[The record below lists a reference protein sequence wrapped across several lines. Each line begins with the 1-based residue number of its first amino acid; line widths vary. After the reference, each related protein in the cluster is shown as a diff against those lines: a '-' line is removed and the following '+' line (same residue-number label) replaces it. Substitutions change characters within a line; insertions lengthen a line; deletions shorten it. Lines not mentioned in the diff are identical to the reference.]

1 MTSRPAVGI
10 GIFVWKNGKLLM
22 GRRIGKHGTDMWSV
36 PGGYQ
41 EYGETFEEAAARECL
56 EETGIHVKNLKLM
69 TVTNNLFPDEQKHTI
84 TVFLSA
90 DWADGEVTIT
100 EPDKF
105 VDLGWFDTAKLPSP
119 LFVPVVELQ
128 NQAPQFF
135 EAPLAS

>member
-10 GIFVWKNGKLLM
+10 GIFVWKDGKLLM
-22 GRRIGKHGTDMWSV
+22 GRRVSKHGTGMWSV

-56 EETGIHVKNLKLM
+56 EETGIQIKNLQLM
-69 TVTNNLFPDEQKHTI
+69 TVTNNLFPDEQKHSVTI
-84 TVFLSA
+84 FLSA
-90 DWADGEVTIT
+90 EPDGGKLTVT

-105 VDLGWFDTAKLPSP
+105 VDLDWFDPARLPSP

-128 NQAPQFF
+128 KQSPHFF
-135 EAPLAS
+135 EPASAS